1 MIAIM
6 IRIRIKPFPACR
18 RTEGRETA
26 VIHSVYI
33 IIKVELLS
41 HGLDAE
47 DFEQRVTV
55 LAYQLECGVHHH
67 VHTEEHEA
75 ERHHF
80 CFLSPEQRVKF
91 SRHLQLVLQDADA
104 CQLVPVHVLRL
115 ERRVVF
121 LVHFHVLIL

>member
-67 VHTEEHEA
+67 VHTEEYKA
-75 ERHHF
+75 E
-80 CFLSPEQRVKF
+80 
-91 SRHLQLVLQDADA
+91 
-104 CQLVPVHVLRL
+104 
-115 ERRVVF
+115 
-121 LVHFHVLIL
+121 